1 MEAEAVVRRALWEH
15 AFAMTSDGPVYGRF
29 KGALT
34 NGPLLQ
40 AMAEARAIPHVPL
53 AAALA
58 LCLLMEHHDDDRYKR
73 AAARWVG
80 RFALECRRAELHDI
94 RRALD
99 AFDAMPDPAAR
110 QSLEE
115 LAVMATR

>member
-1 MEAEAVVRRALWEH
+1 MVRRTVWEH
-15 AFAMTSDGPVYGRF
+15 AFAMTSDGHVYGRF
-29 KGALT
+29 KRALT
-34 NGPLLQ
+34 NRHLLQ
-40 AMAEARAIPHVPL
+40 AMAEARDIPHVPL
-53 AAALA
+53 VDALA
-58 LCLLMEHHDDDRYKR
+58 LCLLMDQHDDDRYER

>member
-1 MEAEAVVRRALWEH
+1 
-15 AFAMTSDGPVYGRF
+15 MTSDGHVYTRF
-29 KGALT
+29 QRALAKGH
-34 NGPLLQ
+34 LLQ
-40 AMAEARAIPHVPL
+40 AMAEARDIQHVSL
-53 AAALA
+53 ADALA
-58 LCLLMEHHDDDRYKR
+58 LCLLMEHHDDDRYER

-110 QSLEE
+110 KTLEE
-115 LAVMATR
+115 LAATASR